1 MEYILLGVAVGTLA
15 GLMPGIGIFAS
26 LLICYPWMLQLSV
39 AEAFSFYL
47 ALATTTQYIGSVSA
61 TIFGVPGEASSLP
74 AVTEGNTLYNK
85 GLGGDAISGA
95 ALGSLL
101 AGLSTVLFLALL
113 SPYFDYVHRLFST
126 YAQAIVLLLITLI
139 IIITANKNMLISF
152 GLASFGFY
160 LGTIGCDSTDSAG
173 ICNIP
178 FPYVEL
184 HTGLPLVSV
193 LGALFVFPQM
203 FKAYE
208 ISSSHS
214 SISYSFSFISQLKQF
229 IKNISSSIR
238 GLVVGFILGFTPG
251 ASTVLSSN
259 AAHRLE
265 IFLQKNYKQGNYKAL
280 VGAESANNSAAFTTL
295 MPLFILA
302 LPLTASEALFYDI
315 MSIKGFTFD
324 NVLNKDFFFNVVI
337 YNMIIINILAFL
349 VAWPFAKYV
358 SILYKIPYLFI
369 CSVVFC
375 LLIYVMWILGAKYF
389 QSWYFLQV
397 FFCLLPIGYL
407 LRKYDLIPLIFVFIL
422 QDKLH
427 FTAITIKDLFFGWT

>member
-1 MEYILLGVAVGTLA
+1 MEYVLLGVAAGTLA

-26 LLICYPWMLQLSV
+26 LLICYPWVLQLSV

-74 AVTEGNTLYNK
+74 AVTEGNALYKK

-101 AGLSTVLFLALL
+101 AGLFTVLFLALL

-139 IIITANKNMLISF
+139 IIITANKSILISF

-160 LGTIGCDSTDSAG
+160 LGSVGCDDNDSAG

-184 HTGLPLVSV
+184 YTGLPLVSV

-208 ISSSHS
+208 ISSSDS

-265 IFLQKNYKQGNYKAL
+265 IFLQKNYKPGNYKAL

-315 MSIKGFTFD
+315 MTIKGFTFD
-324 NVLNKDFFFNVVI
+324 NVLNKDFFFDVVI
-337 YNMIIINILAFL
+337 YNMIIINVLAFL

-358 SILYKIPYLFI
+358 SILYKIPYLLI

-389 QSWYFLQV
+389 QSWYYLQV

-422 QDKLH
+422 QDKIY
-427 FTAITIKDLFFGWT
+427 FTAVTIKDLFFGWT